1 MFVFGFRRLAIAAIA
16 CAGAMG
22 IVSPVIAASAPD
34 ISSLTIGGR
43 KVAVTDARETPI
55 RGLYR
60 LTLES
65 GDVVFSDPQGH
76 YMLTGDLYENGEH
89 GLINLSE
96 KAANEQRREALAKL
110 DKRDSVIFRP
120 AGDIKGTLTVFTD
133 ITCPY
138 CQELHKEIPTL
149 NKQGIAVRYLAFPRA
164 GDHSPAAAELAQ
176 IWCSRNPQ
184 QSMSAAFNG
193 KMPDNS
199 GKQCAS
205 TISRDYEL
213 GRQLGVQGTPAI
225 VYPDGSLVPGY
236 LPAGQLVS
244 HFKQHAQ

>member
-1 MFVFGFRRLAIAAIA
+1 MFAFGFHRLAVAAVA
-16 CAGAMG
+16 CAGAMS
-22 IVSPVIAASAPD
+22 VALPTLAASAPD

-43 KVAVTDARETPI
+43 KVAVTDARATPI
-55 RGLYR
+55 EGLYR

-65 GDVVFSDPQGH
+65 GDVIFSDPEGH

-89 GLINLSE
+89 GLVNLSE
-96 KAANEQRREALAKL
+96 QAANEQRRDALAKL
-110 DKRDSVIFRP
+110 DKQDSVVFRP
-120 AGDIKGTLTVFTD
+120 AGEIKGTLTVFSD

-138 CQELHKEIPTL
+138 CHELHKEVPKL
-149 NKQGIAVRYLAFPRA
+149 NQQGIAVRYLAFPRA
-164 GDHSPAAAELAQ
+164 GDRSPAAAELAQ

-184 QSMSAAFNG
+184 QAMTAAFDG

-205 TISRDYEL
+205 IVSRDYEL

-225 VYPDGSLVPGY
+225 IYPDGSLVPGY
-236 LPAGQLVS
+236 LPVAQLIS
-244 HFKQHAQ
+244 HFKQHSQ